1 MYDSTTYTQDLT
13 LDIKVGN
20 GNMRTALVEDQGNL
34 VYLAEVALRNDIS
47 KKMKKEPNFVET
59 VGADKTINEKQ
70 ACLITI
76 EALKFTD

>member
-20 GNMRTALVEDQGNL
+20 GNMRTALVEDQGNI
-34 VYLAEVALRNDIS
+34 VHLAEVALRNDIS